1 MFNFYKQVRIFSS
14 TKLICYNVTS
24 HDGYFDCKNYTIQF
38 RFFISFGPVPHS
50 LLPLSLSELAV
61 SMATVTRHEDIEDT
75 AGDVLRLITS
85 LP

>member
-1 MFNFYKQVRIFSS
+1 MLHFMTGILIVKITQFS
-14 TKLICYNVTS
+14 L
-24 HDGYFDCKNYTIQF
+24 DFL
-38 RFFISFGPVPHS
+38 ISFSPVPHS

-61 SMATVTRHEDIEDT
+61 SMATVTRHEDTEDT

>member
-1 MFNFYKQVRIFSS
+1 MLRLMMGILIVKITQFS
-14 TKLICYNVTS
+14 LNYFIC
-24 HDGYFDCKNYTIQF
+24 
-38 RFFISFGPVPHS
+38 FGPVPHS

-61 SMATVTRHEDIEDT
+61 SMTTVTRHEDTEDT

>member
-1 MFNFYKQVRIFSS
+1 MLHLMTDILIVKITQFS
-14 TKLICYNVTS
+14 L
-24 HDGYFDCKNYTIQF
+24 DL
-38 RFFISFGPVPHS
+38 FISFGPVPHS
-50 LLPLSLSELAV
+50 SLPLSLSELAV